1 MARISVTKQFEKKVK
16 SSHDNY
22 FQKLEIKVKVEN
34 QIEQKAN
41 ETKDLNIPF
50 IISEQLSL
58 NSSPKTIIC

>member
-16 SSHDNY
+16 SSLDNY
-22 FQKLEIKVKVEN
+22 FQKLGIKVKVEN

-58 NSSPKTIIC
+58 NSSPKIIIC